1 MKKCTAPALV
11 GLILLGACASNL
23 VSAGQNSSET
33 IVTVG
38 FEISFDSPF
47 LIDQLYINDGRV
59 NSTNESNRLPQIAIG
74 GQCVVAG
81 DYDSDIDLYVG
92 GRQIPCY
99 YPYVFK
105 SYLYQNNGVSFID
118 VTPNPP
124 ALKGPG
130 LVTDAL
136 FDDID
141 GDNDLDLI
149 VVGEWMPIS
158 FFQNNSGLF
167 SDVTVISN
175 PKALVGWW
183 HSIGKDDIN
192 GDGKNHYIVGNL
204 GENNKFRPSEKYP
217 LELNIHDFDVNQT
230 NNIVLGEDQECK
242 DMAIIKFQN
251 ESLLI
256 TVSNQAKSKK
266 FRLKNEPKDRH
277 IELYLNS

>member
-11 GLILLGACASNL
+11 ALILLGACASNL
-23 VSAGQNSSET
+23 VYAKQNSAET

-47 LIDQLYINDGRV
+47 LIDQLYINDGRG

-81 DYDSDIDLYVG
+81 DYDRDMDLYVG

-118 VTPNPP
+118 VTLNPP
-124 ALKGPG
+124 AHEGG

-141 GDNDLDLI
+141 SDLDLI

-158 FFQNNSGLF
+158 FFPNNSGLF
-167 SDVTVISN
+167 SEVTVISN
-175 PKALVGWW
+175 PKAQLGWW
-183 HSIGKDDIN
+183 HSIGKDDFN

-204 GENNKFRPSEKYP
+204 GENNKFHPSEKYP
-217 LELNIHDFDVNQT
+217 LELHIHDFDVNQT
-230 NNIVLGEDQECK
+230 NDIVLGEYQECK
-242 DMAIIKFQN
+242 DMAIIKFHN
-251 ESLLI
+251 ETLLI
-256 TVSNQAKSKK
+256 TVSNQAKSKT
-266 FRLKNEPKDRH
+266 FRLKNAPNDGA
-277 IELYLNS
+277 Y